1 MLDKLSSLLNDAFD
15 SNIIIDTYSPF
26 ANIPIGG
33 NNAQTAIIFASSI
46 NDRSSLESLLG
57 RILKRTAPVAGGK
70 AGMPPSHVVLIS
82 SLGTERTNK
91 MPYSMSNLFGGKLD
105 KIREIEQGLVSISR
119 SRTVGKQTPLDYT
132 IVKFGDIIQDNNGN
146 DGEVEIDIQPGD
158 VLDGEISSNAAANVL
173 IQAMAYQPYAR
184 NSTLCTTGS
193 IPVDDSSVT
202 IDDVT
207 WNDKF
212 LCLSGPELLRI
223 DAGRGA
229 EDSDEGILDS
239 KYEQLRQYVKQ
250 WSSTYEGD
258 RKGTGLTTP
267 VIVRKSR
274 KSPSELDGVIARVGV
289 RILFQTTN
297 TGDRYKSA
305 AEEKLDEKE
314 RNSGGGG
321 GGTVK
326 KSSSSKPIMT
336 KAQKEG
342 GVEVF
347 VEKTTDGNIRV
358 RARRCNVDNK
368 TIVKEMSEV
377 VIVKSLKKAV
387 EAWVKARDTTGF

>member
-15 SNIIIDTYSPF
+15 SNIIIDTYSPY
-26 ANIPIGG
+26 ANIPIGA

-132 IVKFGDIIQDNNGN
+132 IVKFGDIIQQNDNKNS
-146 DGEVEIDIQPGD
+146 DDEIDIQPGD

-193 IPVDDSSVT
+193 LPEDDSSVT

-229 EDSDEGILDS
+229 EDTDEGILDS

-274 KSPSELDGVIARVGV
+274 KPPSELDGVIARVGV

-305 AEEKLDEKE
+305 SEEKLDEKE
-314 RNSGGGG
+314 RNSDPGGGS
-321 GGTVK
+321 V

-342 GVEVF
+342 GVEVL

-368 TIVKEMSEV
+368 TIVKEMSEE

>member
-1 MLDKLSSLLNDAFD
+1 
-15 SNIIIDTYSPF
+15 
-26 ANIPIGG
+26 
-33 NNAQTAIIFASSI
+33 
-46 NDRSSLESLLG
+46 
-57 RILKRTAPVAGGK
+57 
-70 AGMPPSHVVLIS
+70 
-82 SLGTERTNK
+82 
-91 MPYSMSNLFGGKLD
+91 MSNLFGGKLD
-105 KIREIEQGLVSISR
+105 KMREIEQGLVSISR
-119 SRTVGKQTPLDYT
+119 SRIVGKQTPLDYT

-146 DGEVEIDIQPGD
+146 SGEVEIDIQPGD

-193 IPVDDSSVT
+193 LPADDSSV
-202 IDDVT
+202 IVDDVT

-223 DAGRGA
+223 EAGRGA
-229 EDSDEGILDS
+229 EDTDVGILDS

-274 KSPSELDGVIARVGV
+274 KPPSELDGVIARAGV

-305 AEEKLDEKE
+305 SEEKMDEKE
-314 RNSGGGG
+314 RNSGSG

-326 KSSSSKPIMT
+326 KASSSKPIMT

-342 GVEVF
+342 GVEVL
-347 VEKTTDGNIRV
+347 VEKTTYGNIRV